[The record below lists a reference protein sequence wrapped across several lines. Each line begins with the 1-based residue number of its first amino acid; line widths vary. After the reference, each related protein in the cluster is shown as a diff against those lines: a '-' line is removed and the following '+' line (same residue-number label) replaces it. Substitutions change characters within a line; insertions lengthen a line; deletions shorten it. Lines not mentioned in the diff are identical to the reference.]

1 METNENLLDRRQ
13 LIKGGTVLLLAA
25 TTSVGATA
33 QGGRG
38 PVRLNAWVSVGPFA
52 QFTLALAHAEM
63 GQGIT
68 TTLPAILA
76 DELDIDFGN
85 VRLVNADFE
94 PAYRHPV
101 YQWQFTGNSESI
113 ATYADLV
120 RAAGAAARSM
130 LLQAAADRTG
140 TPVEE
145 LFTSDGKVLGAA
157 RPMSYAEL
165 APAAARIRPPEKPNL
180 KPAFNRKSLVHP
192 RVDIPAKVDGSAQ
205 FGIDVTVP
213 GMLAAAVAFAPTVG
227 GALVALDEAA
237 ILGAP
242 GVKRIVRLERGYA
255 VVADRWWNA
264 RQALSLGKP
273 EWRVGTNKNTDQLLD
288 GYRDVLRKGP
298 FRTVKEA
305 GTPPATA
312 VHSLDYDFVSPYQAH
327 ATMEPMNCT
336 VHLTT
341 DRCEI
346 WAPTQGMEMT
356 HLVAKQVTGLPDEAV
371 VIHRTYLGGGFGRR
385 LLGDFIKDA
394 IIVARETGAPVKL
407 LWTREAD
414 FAGDFYRPAMFH
426 RARAVLGADG
436 LPSSIEHRVVSPSL
450 LLYAWPR
457 AMFPDLADATKPADP
472 PADYDTMPVE
482 GLIEPLYAFPHF
494 KVDLHRY
501 KSEVPVSVWRTTGHG
516 PNNWALESLIDECAR
531 AAKVDPLAYRRKL
544 LAGNRTAMALL
555 DTLQNYAE
563 LNKPRAPAEHWGIAI
578 AEGFGS
584 RIAQA
589 VSLSVDAD
597 RRVRFHRVVSVVD
610 LGRTLD
616 EVIVTRNIE
625 GGVIWGLS
633 ALRTEVQFV
642 RGGLTQTNFDGFD
655 PLHLWET
662 PVIETHFIESGGR
675 PGGVGE
681 IGPVPTLAAACNAI
695 AAATGVRIT
704 RLPFSHQGFSI
715 A

>member
-1 METNENLLDRRQ
+1 VTINANLLDRRE
-13 LIKGGTVLLLAA
+13 LLKGGAVLLLAA
-25 TTSVGATA
+25 ATSIPARA
-33 QGGRG
+33 QSGG
-38 PVRLNAWVSVGPFA
+38 PVYLNAWVSVGPGD

-76 DELDIDFGN
+76 DELDVEFGC
-85 VRLVNADFE
+85 VRLVNADFD

-113 ATYADLV
+113 GTYAELV
-120 RAAGAAARSM
+120 RAAGAAARFM
-130 LLQAAADRTG
+130 LLQAAADHT
-140 TPVEE
+140 
-145 LFTSDGKVLGAA
+145 KVSAEKLSTANGMVFGAA
-157 RPMSYAEL
+157 KPLSYAEL
-165 APAAARIRPPEKPNL
+165 APAAARIRPPEKL
-180 KPAFNRKSLVHP
+180 IFKPAAMRKSLVHP
-192 RVDIPAKVDGSAQ
+192 RVDIPTKVDGSAQ
-205 FGIDVTVP
+205 FGIDVVVP
-213 GMLAAAVAFAPTVG
+213 DMLSATVAFAPTAG
-227 GALVALDEAA
+227 GTLVALDEAA
-237 ILGAP
+237 ILAAP

-264 RQALSLGKP
+264 RQAVSLGKP
-273 EWRVGTNKNTDQLLD
+273 EWHVGTAKSTDQLLD
-288 GYRDVLRKGP
+288 GYRDVLRDGP
-298 FRTVKEA
+298 FRTVKDV
-305 GTPPATA
+305 GTPPESTGR
-312 VHSLDYDFVSPYQAH
+312 SLTYDFVSPYQAH

-336 VHLTT
+336 VHLTAN
-341 DRCEI
+341 RCEI

-356 HLVAKQVTGLPDEAV
+356 HLVAKQVTGLPDDAI

-414 FAGDFYRPAMFH
+414 FAGDFYRPAMLH
-426 RARAVLGADG
+426 RVNAVLGPDG

-457 AMFPDLADATKPADP
+457 GMFPSLADATKPADP
-472 PADYDTMPVE
+472 PADYDAMPVE
-482 GLIEPLYAFPHF
+482 GLIEPLYALPHF

-516 PNNWALESLIDECAR
+516 PNNWGLESLIDECAR
-531 AAKVDPLAYRRKL
+531 AAKIDPLAYRRKL
-544 LAGNRTAMALL
+544 LAGNRAAIALL
-555 DTLQNYAE
+555 DALERYAD
-563 LNKPRAPAEHWGIAI
+563 LDKPAAAGEHRAIAI

-597 RRVRFHRVVSVVD
+597 RRVRLRRVVSIVD
-610 LGRTLD
+610 LGQTLD
-616 EVIVTRNIE
+616 EVIATRNIE

-633 ALRTEVQFV
+633 ALRTEAEFV
-642 RGGLTQTNFDGFD
+642 NGGLAQTNFDSFD

-662 PVIETHFIESGGR
+662 PVIETHFVNSGGK

-681 IGPVPTLAAACNAI
+681 IGPVPTLAAVCNAI

>member
-1 METNENLLDRRQ
+1 MNANLLDRRE
-13 LIKGGTVLLLAA
+13 LLKGGAVLLLAA
-25 TTSVGATA
+25 RTSIDARA
-33 QGGRG
+33 QGGA
-38 PVRLNAWVSVGPFA
+38 PVRLNAWVSVGPSD

-76 DELDIDFGN
+76 DELDVDFSR
-85 VRLVNADFE
+85 VRLVNADFD

-113 ATYADLV
+113 VTYADLV
-120 RAAGAAARSM
+120 RAAGAAARFM
-130 LLQAAADRTG
+130 LLQAAADQTKIS
-140 TPVEE
+140 VEK
-145 LFTSDGKVLGAA
+145 LSTANGMVLGAA
-157 RPMSYAEL
+157 KPVSYAEL
-165 APAAARIRPPEKPNL
+165 APAAARIRPPEKPIF
-180 KPAFNRKSLVHP
+180 KPTSMRKSLVHP
-192 RVDIPAKVDGSAQ
+192 RVDIPVKVDGSAQ
-205 FGIDVTVP
+205 FGIDVAVP
-213 GMLAAAVAFAPTVG
+213 GMLSAAVAFAPTAG
-227 GALVALDEAA
+227 GTLVALDEAA
-237 ILGAP
+237 ILAGP
-242 GVKRIVRLERGYA
+242 GVKRIVQLERGYA

-273 EWRVGTNKNTDQLLD
+273 EWRVGTAKSTNQLLD
-288 GYRDVLRKGP
+288 GYRDVLRDGP

-305 GTPPATA
+305 GTPPAG
-312 VHSLDYDFVSPYQAH
+312 VGSSLTYEFVSPYQAH

-336 VHLTT
+336 VYLTA

-356 HLVAKQVTGLPDEAV
+356 HLVAKQVTGLPDDAI

-394 IIVARETGAPVKL
+394 IIVARETAAPVKL

-414 FAGDFYRPAMFH
+414 FAGDFYRPAMLH
-426 RARAVLGADG
+426 RASALLGADG

-457 AMFPDLADATKPADP
+457 GMFPNLADATKPADP
-472 PADYDTMPVE
+472 PADYDAMPVE
-482 GLIEPLYAFPHF
+482 GLVEPLYALPHF

-501 KSEVPVSVWRTTGHG
+501 KPEVPVSVWRTTGHG
-516 PNNWALESLIDECAR
+516 PNNWGLESLIDECAR

-544 LAGNRTAMALL
+544 LAGNRVAKALL
-555 DTLQNYAE
+555 DALEGYANLE
-563 LNKPRAPAEHWGIAI
+563 KPAAAGEHWGIAI

-589 VSLSVDAD
+589 VSLSVDPD
-597 RRVRFHRVVSVVD
+597 RRVRFRRVVSVVD
-610 LGRTLD
+610 LGQTLD
-616 EVIVTRNIE
+616 EVIATRNVE

-633 ALRTEVQFV
+633 ALRTEAEFV
-642 RGGLTQTNFDGFD
+642 NGGLAQTNFDAFD

-662 PVIETHFIESGGR
+662 PVIETHFVDSGGK

-681 IGPVPTLAAACNAI
+681 IGPVPTLAAVCNAI